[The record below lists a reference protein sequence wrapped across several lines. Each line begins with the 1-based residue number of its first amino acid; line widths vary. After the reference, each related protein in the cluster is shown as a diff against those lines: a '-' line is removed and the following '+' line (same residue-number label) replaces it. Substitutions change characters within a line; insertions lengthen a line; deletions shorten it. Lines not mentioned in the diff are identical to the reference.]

1 MVDRLARIILRAL
14 VLSAFLGLLAASA
27 HAADS
32 VRLAVQK
39 TGTLAWELD
48 VIRAHGLDKQAGI
61 NIVTLELAA
70 PEAGKI
76 ALRGGS
82 ADIIV
87 SDWLWVSR
95 ERHLGA
101 NLVFYPYSSA
111 VGAVMV
117 AAASPAKTLAD
128 LKGKLIAVA
137 GGPLD
142 KSWLL
147 LQGATRQDGI
157 DLKAQARVNYG
168 APALLAEK
176 ALQGEFDATLNYWN
190 FCAALEAKGMRRL
203 ASIADILPRLGAKG
217 SVAMIGYVFDAAWAA
232 KNRAIVDRFLD
243 VTRQAKEILASSD
256 AEWQRIAPLIGTAD
270 AATLRVYR
278 DRYREGIP
286 RRPVADEE
294 EDARGLYRVLARI
307 GGAEL
312 VGPADEL
319 AAGTY
324 HRPPTRP

>member
-1 MVDRLARIILRAL
+1 VVDRIAGIILSAL
-14 VLSAFLGLLAASA
+14 VGLFAASA
-27 HAADS
+27 QAADGI
-32 VRLAVQK
+32 RLAIQK
-39 TGTLAWELD
+39 TGTVAWELD

-101 NLVFYPYSSA
+101 NLVFAPYSSA

-117 AAASPAKTLAD
+117 AAASPLRSLAD
-128 LKGKLIAVA
+128 LKGKSLAVA

-203 ASIADILPRLGAKG
+203 AGIADILPRFGAKG
-217 SVAMIGYVFDAAWAA
+217 NVAMIGYVFDAAWAA
-232 KNRAIVDRFLD
+232 KNRAVVDRFLD
-243 VTRQAKEILASSD
+243 VTRQAKEILAGSD

-286 RRPVADEE
+286 RRPIADEE
-294 EDARGLYRVLARI
+294 EDARTLYRVLARV

-312 VGPADEL
+312 VGPAAEL
-319 AAGTY
+319 AVGTY
-324 HRPPTRP
+324 DRPTRF

>member
-1 MVDRLARIILRAL
+1 MVDYLARIM
-14 VLSAFLGLLAASA
+14 LSAFVGLFAASA
-27 HAADS
+27 QAADS
-32 VRLAVQK
+32 IRLAIQK
-39 TGTLAWELD
+39 TGTVAWELD
-48 VIRAHGLDKQAGI
+48 VIRAHGLDRKAGI

-101 NLVFYPYSSA
+101 NLVFAPYSSA

-117 AAASPAKTLAD
+117 SASSPVKSLAD
-128 LKGKLIAVA
+128 LKGRSLAVA

-203 ASIADILPRLGAKG
+203 ASIADILPGLGARG
-217 SVAMIGYVFDAAWAA
+217 NVAMLGYVFDAAWAA
-232 KNRAIVDRFLD
+232 KNRAVVDRFLD
-243 VTRQAKEILASSD
+243 VTRQAKEILASQD

-270 AATLRVYR
+270 SATLRVYR

-286 RRPVADEE
+286 RRPIADEE
-294 EDARGLYRVLARI
+294 EDARSLYRVLARI

-312 VGPADEL
+312 VGPAGEL

-324 HRPPTRP
+324 DRPATRF

>member
-1 MVDRLARIILRAL
+1 MLSVL
-14 VLSAFLGLLAASA
+14 VGLSAASA
-27 HAADS
+27 HAADGI
-32 VRLAVQK
+32 RLAIQK
-39 TGTLAWELD
+39 TGTVAWELD
-48 VIRAHGLDKQAGI
+48 VIRTHGLDRKAGI
-61 NIVTLELAA
+61 DIVALELAA

-101 NLVFYPYSSA
+101 NLVFAPYSSA

-117 AAASPAKTLAD
+117 AAASPVKDLAG
-128 LKGKLIAVA
+128 LAGKSLAVA

-142 KSWLL
+142 KNWLL
-147 LQGATRQDGI
+147 LQGAARQDGI
-157 DLKAQARVNYG
+157 DLKAQARINYG

-203 ASIADILPRLGAKG
+203 ASIADILPRLGATG
-217 SVAMIGYVFDAAWAA
+217 NVAMLGYVFDAAWAA
-232 KNRAIVDRFLD
+232 KNRVVVDRFLE

-256 AEWQRIAPLIGTAD
+256 AEWQRIAPLVGSAD

-286 RRPVADEE
+286 RRPIADEE
-294 EDARGLYRVLARI
+294 ADARSLYRVLARI

-312 VGPADEL
+312 VGPAGEL

-324 HRPPTRP
+324 DRPATRF